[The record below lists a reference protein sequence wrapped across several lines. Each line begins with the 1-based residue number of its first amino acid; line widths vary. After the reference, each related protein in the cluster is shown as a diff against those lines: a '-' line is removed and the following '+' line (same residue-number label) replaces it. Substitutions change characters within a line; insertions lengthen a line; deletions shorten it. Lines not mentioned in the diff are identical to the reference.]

1 MSLAHAGSLGTA
13 LNGCDASKDRIPAF
27 VPRHEWR
34 LASSPGVCGIRQFQS
49 LCEAALARLPDAFES
64 ATNFDS
70 GAKRISVVRSALAP
84 TEEDFTPAFGGVPQ
98 DVIWLEWDYEYTTE
112 NNPTNIVFEVWWT
125 DQLTKPFQLYAVTAT
140 KRIQVKLGKEGYF
153 RCRASNTV
161 TKLISEW
168 NVKQSAQ

>member
-13 LNGCDASKDRIPAF
+13 LNGCDARKDRIPAF

-34 LASSPGVCGIRQFQS
+34 LASRPGVCGIRQFQS
-49 LCEAALARLPDAFES
+49 LCEAAFARLPDAFES
-64 ATNFDS
+64 ATNSDS
-70 GAKRISVVRSALAP
+70 GGKTISVVRSALAP
-84 TEEDFTPAFGGVPQ
+84 KQEDFTSEFGGVPQ

-140 KRIQVKLGKEGYF
+140 NRIQVKLGKEGYF

-161 TKLISEW
+161 TRLVSEW